1 MSFGLASKRN
11 IQSKL
16 LSAPTP
22 YVRNPSWPVLPP
34 VTSTDNK
41 FVGLH
46 KVDVDS
52 NFVALSAAGNYTVDW
67 GDGSPT
73 ENIATGIIA
82 QHQYFYTAAGLAN
95 TNAPVTLT
103 DSEDLVTRT
112 AHGYSNGN
120 TVSFYNIVSTTG
132 LIEAQIYY
140 VINATPNTFQA
151 SATQGGTAVALTTNG
166 TATLLP
172 YKLAIVTVTP
182 QAGQSFTSINLNKKH
197 TQPNLGKYS
206 SGFLDII
213 IAGSLLTTIQ
223 IGSDSSVASI
233 QNILFSSLK
242 QANRVTCNVPV
253 ASFLFASCFSLE
265 TVKYSST
272 TTSILASHKSMF
284 QGCSS
289 LTSVPLFNTA
299 AVTSMA
305 NMFDGCSALTSV
317 PLFNTAKVTSMAN
330 MFQGCSSLTSVPLFN
345 TVAVTT
351 MSGMFSGCSSLLSVP
366 LFNTAAVVSSMN
378 IMFQNCGA
386 LTSVPLFDTAKV
398 NSMAFMFA
406 GCSSLLSVPLFN
418 TSAVTTMDGMFY
430 NCSSLIS
437 VPLFNTS
444 LVTIMLEMFLGCS
457 SLTTVRLFNTTAVT
471 TMAYMFK
478 DCVTLTTVPL
488 FNTAAVTTMGYMFSG
503 CGALTSVPLFNVAA
517 VSSVTNFSNMFSGCT
532 SLSKATLS
540 GTRFSISYTNCKLSE
555 IELNSIM
562 DNLSTIGATPSQSLT
577 ITQNWGAVTPV
588 SLTCSTLANSTT
600 ITAASTTGVVVGM
613 EWRGQG
619 SSFTTAA
626 FCTLPTVITISS
638 TITRSGHGL
647 SNGDEVSIFSG
658 TGLIGVTG
666 LFADKIYYV
675 VGAAINTFQL
685 ALTPGGTAILFTTT
699 TTNSS
704 ISIRYRSVVTAV
716 SPTQITVSRPATANG
731 SFVSTFRTLKTQTA
745 SLKGWGVSG

>member
-242 QANRVTCNVPV
+242 QANIVTCNVPV

-351 MSGMFSGCSSLLSVP
+351 MSGMFS
-366 LFNTAAVVSSMN
+366 
-378 IMFQNCGA
+378 
-386 LTSVPLFDTAKV
+386 
-398 NSMAFMFA
+398 